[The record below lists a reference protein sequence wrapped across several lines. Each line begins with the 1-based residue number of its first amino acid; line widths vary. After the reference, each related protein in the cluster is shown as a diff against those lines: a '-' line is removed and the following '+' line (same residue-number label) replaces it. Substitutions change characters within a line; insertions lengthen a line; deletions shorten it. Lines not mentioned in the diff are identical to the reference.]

1 MKRTM
6 QCPKCD
12 GRRLVHVPH
21 VHNGMNVQ
29 LALANRDLRFVKPPV
44 GHLEAFV
51 CAGCGYS
58 ELYTTDVDALLEG
71 ESVHLIDNEPKA
83 TLR

>member
-1 MKRTM
+1 VKTTL

-12 GRRLVHVPH
+12 GRKIAHVPH
-21 VHNGMNVQ
+21 VDNAMNGQ
-29 LALANRDLRFVKPPV
+29 LALAHRAMRFVKPPV
-44 GHLEAFV
+44 GHVEAFV

-58 ELYTTDVDALLEG
+58 EHYTTDVDALLEG
-71 ESVHLIDNEPKA
+71 DGVRLIDNEPKA